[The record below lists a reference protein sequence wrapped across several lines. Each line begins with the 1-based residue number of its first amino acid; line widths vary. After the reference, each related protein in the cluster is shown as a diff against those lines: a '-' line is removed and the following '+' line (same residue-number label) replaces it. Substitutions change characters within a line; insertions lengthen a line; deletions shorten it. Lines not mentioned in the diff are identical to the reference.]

1 MRQFTGNKNT
11 GFSKDKKK
19 IPLGWIILVVILAVG
34 FKIGSTVVQN
44 YQAQEKQLKLA
55 RQARAIPTCP
65 GAKNIR
71 VEPGKMIKITV
82 NKDCWSDWINA
93 SWGNEYYH
101 INYPHPISRLEV
113 FYLDDYT
120 HYKPP
125 LILQNGDLLS
135 PKKSRVFKIKLP
147 DDANTQQA
155 LVSINLSD
163 LP

>member
-1 MRQFTGNKNT
+1 MRQFTGNTGNT

-19 IPLGWIILVVILAVG
+19 ISLGWIILVVILVG

-44 YQAQEKQLKLA
+44 YQAQKKQLELA

-65 GAKNIR
+65 DAKNIR
-71 VEPGKMIKITV
+71 VELGKIIRITV
-82 NKDCWSDWINA
+82 NKDCWTGWINA

-101 INYPHPISRLEV
+101 INYPHPISHLEV

-120 HYKPP
+120 RYKPP

>member
-44 YQAQEKQLKLA
+44 YQAQEKQGEFA

-65 GAKNIR
+65 DAKNIR
-71 VEPGKMIKITV
+71 VEPGKIIRITV
-82 NKDCWSDWINA
+82 NKDCWTGWINA

-101 INYPHPISRLEV
+101 IYPPLGSRLEV

-125 LILQNGDLLS
+125 LILQNGDWIS
-135 PKKSRVFKIKLP
+135 PKKSRIFKIKLP
-147 DDANTQQA
+147 DDATNTKA